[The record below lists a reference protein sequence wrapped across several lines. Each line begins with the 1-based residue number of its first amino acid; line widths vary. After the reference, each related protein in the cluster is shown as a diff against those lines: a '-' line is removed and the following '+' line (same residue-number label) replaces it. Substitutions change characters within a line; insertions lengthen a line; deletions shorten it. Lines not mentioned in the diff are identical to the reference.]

1 MGFDVHFHAKEEGS
15 KVILAVQII
24 EGTTLYEPIIKEKDV
39 VSGATFYENELE
51 AYLLALDII
60 EAEEF
65 DEVVLCNQN
74 RLLFDWLK
82 KKGHDN
88 ILRDRYYKE
97 IKRVMAELVQE
108 NGVTF
113 GSKVVKGKD
122 NEAKKAI
129 KDYMKTREVAV
140 ND

>member
-1 MGFDVHFHAKEEGS
+1 
-15 KVILAVQII
+15 
-24 EGTTLYEPIIKEKDV
+24 
-39 VSGATFYENELE
+39 YENELE
-51 AYLLALDII
+51 AYLLALAII

-108 NGVTF
+108 HGDRF

-122 NEAKKAI
+122 NESKKAI
-129 KDYMKTREVAV
+129 KDYMKVRNVAV
-140 ND
+140 NELTDLFSDLGDMTSSRSRDKVVKFKRRAN